1 VALATTAAAVVVG
14 FNRPREPLKRPWETV
29 SERTLKAPTVSAPP
43 SVLVATG
50 ADVTRVG
57 STEVADASSRM
68 FEMARVVGRM
78 VVTLATMFVTLET
91 TSVTLATA
99 LETIA
104 VGVSVTAGTLTVTAG
119 TLTVTVPGRTE
130 EVAGRSERTLGMMLS
145 TVGTTDWMV
154 TGIVTLGRTE
164 VRPVT

>member
-1 VALATTAAAVVVG
+1 MTLATTAAAVVVG
-14 FNRPREPLKRPWETV
+14 FSRPREPLNRPWETV

-68 FEMARVVGRM
+68 FEIAKVVGRM

-91 TSVTLATA
+91 TWVTLATA
-99 LETIA
+99 LDTIA
-104 VGVSVTAGTLTVTAG
+104 VGVNVTAG
-119 TLTVTVPGRTE
+119 TLTVTVPGMTE
-130 EVAGRSERTLGMMLS
+130 EVAGRSEKMLGMMLS

-154 TGIVTLGRTE
+154 TGIVTLGRID